1 MFNFNILGLN
11 FQKYIII
18 FRVINTVI
26 HCQNC
31 LYHPP
36 LLHAIKFEHK
46 IVILA
51 KEPDDSGGVMVLQVE
66 RQSSEL
72 HPLL

>member
-1 MFNFNILGLN
+1 MLTFWGW
-11 FQKYIII
+11 I
-18 FRVINTVI
+18 FRNTSLCLESLILLFIVRI
-26 HCQNC
+26 QNC